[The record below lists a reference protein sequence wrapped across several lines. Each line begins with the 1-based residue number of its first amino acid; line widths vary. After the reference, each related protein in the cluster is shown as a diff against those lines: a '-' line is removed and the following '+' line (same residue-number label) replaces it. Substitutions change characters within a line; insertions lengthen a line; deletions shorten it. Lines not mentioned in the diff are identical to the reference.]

1 MLNDRFGL
9 RQSRTVLRNVAWI
22 NFMPKACISCF
33 SQISSK
39 GLPQKIITTSLF
51 SRLRRS
57 LYSEQRDREIG
68 GKNGVLANA
77 PKIVTGLEKYTDR
90 KFYTRMTDCCQNYHQ
105 PTEWF
110 LGKYGIEKDFS
121 ISPWSTSTSLK
132 ENISKSPQLLTNC
145 LHYCVS

>member
-1 MLNDRFGL
+1 
-9 RQSRTVLRNVAWI
+9 
-22 NFMPKACISCF
+22 MPKACIHWF
-33 SQISSK
+33 SQMSSSK

-51 SRLRRS
+51 SRLSSS

-77 PKIVTGLEKYTDR
+77 PKIVTGLGKYTDR

-105 PTEWF
+105 PIEWF
-110 LGKYGIEKDFS
+110 LGKYGIGKDFS

-132 ENISKSPQLLTNC
+132 ENISKSPQLLTNY
-145 LHYCVS
+145 LYYYVS